1 VADDAAEPPGQAGQ
15 VNPADPLA
23 LIRPVDPD
31 GRPAHDPCVIA
42 CLLQPALFHARHI
55 NVQIETKGKH
65 TPGMT
70 VADAWRVTKR
80 APNAMVMGGVDREG
94 FYRLLSERLAG
105 VGGQI
110 QSDDLRMCNNLPQ
123 SKRREEKELVYEC

>member
-1 VADDAAEPPGQAGQ
+1 VADDAAEPPGQARQ
-15 VNPADPLA
+15 MDTVNPLA

-42 CLLQPALFHARHI
+42 CLLQTALFHARHI

-70 VADAWRVTKR
+70 VADGWRVTKR
-80 APNAMVMGGVDREG
+80 APNAMVMGGVNREG
-94 FYRLLSERLAG
+94 FCRLLSEG
-105 VGGQI
+105 SGGE
-110 QSDDLRMCNNLPQ
+110 RFG
-123 SKRREEKELVYEC
+123 

>member
-1 VADDAAEPPGQAGQ
+1 VADDAAESPGQAGQ
-15 VNPADPLA
+15 VDIVDPLA
-23 LIRPVDPD
+23 LIRPVGPD
-31 GRPAHDPCVIA
+31 GRPAHDHCVIA

-70 VADAWRVTKR
+70 VADWWRVTGR

-94 FYRLLSERLAG
+94 FCRLLTERLG
-105 VGGQI
+105 R
-110 QSDDLRMCNNLPQ
+110 L
-123 SKRREEKELVYEC
+123 

>member
-1 VADDAAEPPGQAGQ
+1 MDT
-15 VNPADPLA
+15 VNPLA

-42 CLLQPALFHARHI
+42 CLLQTALFHARHI

-70 VADAWRVTKR
+70 VADGWRVTKR
-80 APNAMVMGGVDREG
+80 APNAMVMGGVNREG
-94 FYRLLSERLAG
+94 FCRLLSEG
-105 VGGQI
+105 SGGE
-110 QSDDLRMCNNLPQ
+110 RFG
-123 SKRREEKELVYEC
+123 